1 MQYPNICA
9 GIFKS
14 RPNRFIAEVEING
27 TVERC
32 HVKNTGRCRELLT
45 PDAAVYLN
53 RADNPNRKTNF
64 DLIAVEKGN
73 LLINMDAQAPNAVFG
88 ECVRKGA
95 FLSDLTLI
103 RPEFRHGDSRFDFY
117 LEQGE
122 TRHLVEV
129 KGVTLEENG
138 VAKFPD
144 APTERGVKHIKGLI
158 AAQAEG
164 FISWIVFVIQMEG
177 MICFRPNAAT
187 HPQFGETLR
196 IAQNAGVHIQALE
209 CHVTPDTLEIVRPVP
224 IQL

>member
-1 MQYPNICA
+1 MKYQNICI
-9 GIFKS
+9 GTFKS
-14 RPNRFIAEVEING
+14 RPNRFIAEVEMEG
-27 TVERC
+27 VVERC

-45 PDAAVYLN
+45 PNATVYLN
-53 RADNPNRKTNF
+53 RADVLTRKTKF
-64 DLIAVEKGN
+64 DLIAVEKGK
-73 LLINMDAQAPNAVFG
+73 LLINMDAQAPNAVF
-88 ECVRKGA
+88 EEYVRKGA
-95 FLSDLTLI
+95 FLPDLTLI

-122 TRHLVEV
+122 MRHLVEV

-144 APTERGVKHIKGLI
+144 APTERGIKHIKGLI

-164 FISWIVFVIQMEG
+164 FIPWIVFVIQMEG
-177 MICFRPNAAT
+177 MACFRPNDAT
-187 HPQFGETLR
+187 HPQFGEALR
-196 IAQNAGVHIQALE
+196 MAQRAGVHIQALE